1 MSRLLSELAGV
12 AGIEPEPQWSEI
24 EISDVHHDSRAMAP
38 GALFAAIPGDLHD
51 GHDYAEDA
59 ARAGATALLVQRRL
73 GVGVPEL
80 EVASVRE
87 SLGPVAS
94 ALHDHPSRSLQ
105 LVGVTGT
112 NGKTTTV
119 RIISGLLD
127 ALGGSVAEIGTLT
140 GERTTPEAPE
150 LQRFLADA
158 VGRGVDTVAME
169 VSSHGL
175 AQHRVDGSRFAVAAF
190 TNLGN
195 DHLDYHG
202 TIEDYFAAKRRL
214 FSPELSDA
222 AIVNVDCEFG
232 SRLADEA
239 CVPVLRVGRHL
250 FDVVGLGRRSSTLR
264 WRDRTIELALA
275 GAFNVANAVMAA
287 ETAVALGHSPSAVA
301 EALATIPG
309 VPGRVEAIDQGQP
322 FAVIVDYAH
331 THEALAGVLE
341 AAREL
346 TTESLIVVFGAG
358 GNRDRGKRPLMG
370 AVARSLADRVVVTS
384 DNPRDERPADIISAI
399 VSGMAEPP
407 DLVEVDRRRAI
418 GAAFDMA
425 GPGDLVLL
433 AGKGHETTQTIGS
446 QVFSFDDRVV
456 AREELRLREGAS
468 S

>member
-12 AGIEPEPQWSEI
+12 AGVEPEPQWSEI
-24 EISDVHHDSRAMAP
+24 EISDVHHDSRVTAP
-38 GALFAAIPGDLHD
+38 GALFAAIPGDRHD
-51 GHDYAEDA
+51 GHDH
-59 ARAGATALLVQRRL
+59 AGAAAQAGAAALLVQRRL
-73 GVGVPEL
+73 GIGVPEL

-87 SLGPVAS
+87 VLGPVAS

-105 LVGVTGT
+105 LAGVTGT

-119 RIISGLLD
+119 RIICGLLD
-127 ALGGSVAEIGTLT
+127 ALGGSVAEVGTLT

-150 LQRFLADA
+150 LQRLLAGA

-222 AIVNVDCEFG
+222 AVVNVDCEFG

-239 CVPVLRVGRHL
+239 GIPVRRVGRHL
-250 FDVVGLGRRSSTLR
+250 FDVVRLGRRASTFR
-264 WRDRTIELALA
+264 WRGRTIELALA
-275 GAFNVANAVMAA
+275 GAFNVANAVTAA
-287 ETAVALGHSPSAVA
+287 ETAVALGHPPGAVA

-309 VPGRVEAIDQGQP
+309 VPGRVETIDQGQP

-346 TTESLIVVFGAG
+346 TTGSLIVVFGAG
-358 GNRDRGKRPLMG
+358 GNRDRDKRPLMG
-370 AVARSLADRVVVTS
+370 AVARGLADRVVVTS
-384 DNPRDERPADIISAI
+384 DNPRDERPSDIISAI

-446 QVFSFDDRVV
+446 QVSSFDDRVV